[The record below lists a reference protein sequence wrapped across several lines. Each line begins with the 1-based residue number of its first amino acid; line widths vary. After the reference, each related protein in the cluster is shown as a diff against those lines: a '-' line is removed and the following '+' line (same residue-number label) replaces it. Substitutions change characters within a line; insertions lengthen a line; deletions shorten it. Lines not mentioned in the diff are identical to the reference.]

1 MTVDQASRI
10 SLEYQEIVENEEK
23 RGGRRSP
30 HQLPAPKEVV
40 ITALKLEIAQLFFIH
55 AESNDDLWK
64 PLINAAMFIDS
75 FDDMP
80 MEAGAYIEA
89 MQQRRREMD
98 NFVLELLKI
107 ERNHPFYWQRIYSL
121 LGIVSET
128 KTTSF
133 FEGLKQRLRL
143 GQWSGSADADPSTNR
158 RPVGRLNLG

>member
-1 MTVDQASRI
+1 MTVDQASRLSI
-10 SLEYQEIVENEEK
+10 EYQQIVESEEK

-30 HQLPAPKEVV
+30 HQLPAPKEVI

-55 AESNDDLWK
+55 AESNDALWR

-80 MEAGAYIEA
+80 MEAGVYIEA

-98 NFVLELLKI
+98 SFVLELLKI

-133 FEGLKQRLRL
+133 FEGLKQRFGL
-143 GQWSGSADADPSTNR
+143 GQWSASDSDQSGNR
-158 RPVGRLNLG
+158 RPVGRLNLS

>member
-1 MTVDQASRI
+1 MTIDQATRI
-10 SLEYQEIVENEEK
+10 SLEYQQVVAAEEK

-30 HQLPAPKEVV
+30 HQLPAPKEGV
-40 ITALKLEIAQLFFIH
+40 ITALKLEIAQLFFIQ
-55 AESNDDLWK
+55 AESNDALWK

-89 MQQRRREMD
+89 MQQRRREME

-133 FEGLKQRLRL
+133 FEGLKQKLRF
-143 GQWSGSADADPSTNR
+143 GQWSASSATEQSANR

>member
-1 MTVDQASRI
+1 MTIDQATRV
-10 SLEYQEIVENEEK
+10 SLDYQQVLADEEK

-40 ITALKLEIAQLFFIH
+40 IIALKLEIAQLFFIH
-55 AESNDDLWK
+55 AESNEALSR

-75 FDDMP
+75 FNDLP

-89 MQQRRREMD
+89 MQQRRHEMD
-98 NFVLELLKI
+98 DFVLELLKI

-121 LGIVSET
+121 LGIASET

-133 FEGLKQRLRL
+133 FEGLKQKFRL
-143 GQWSGSADADPSTNR
+143 GQRQGPEENDPFTPR
-158 RPVGRLNLG
+158 RPTGRLDLG

>member
-1 MTVDQASRI
+1 MTVDQATQL
-10 SLEYQEIVENEEK
+10 SLEYQQIVESEEK

-30 HQLPAPKEVV
+30 HQLPAPKEVI

-55 AESNDDLWK
+55 AEANDVLWR

-80 MEAGAYIEA
+80 MEPGAYIGA
-89 MQQRRREMD
+89 MEQRRREME

-107 ERNHPFYWQRIYSL
+107 ERHHPFYWQRVYSL
-121 LGIVSET
+121 LGIISET

-133 FEGLKQRLRL
+133 FESLKQRLRF
-143 GQWSGSADADPSTNR
+143 GHWTGSANSDRPADY
-158 RPVGRLNLG
+158 RPVGRLNLD